1 MFSLYSNSLIVVH
14 DISTILHSHYPRH
27 QCRMVPL
34 MILHID
40 DIDINL
46 MIYKVTISS
55 SNACQLTSS
64 VKCHLRGNL
73 LGTVVEYNDSYYV
86 LCVSLQPL

>member
-1 MFSLYSNSLIVVH
+1 
-14 DISTILHSHYPRH
+14 
-27 QCRMVPL
+27 

-40 DIDINL
+40 DD
-46 MIYKVTISS
+46 IYKVTISS